1 MYLRKENILSFQ
13 LNETILIENFIKIE
27 DQFKKM
33 KREIEYVKKNSSAIV
48 NKINQLDPFDQIED
62 LQLINPHST
71 KELEDKEETDQKQ
84 R

>member
-1 MYLRKENILSFQ
+1 MYLRKDNILSFQ

-27 DQFKKM
+27 DEFKKM

-71 KELEDKEETDQKQ
+71 KELEDKEENDQK
-84 R
+84 

>member
-1 MYLRKENILSFQ
+1 
-13 LNETILIENFIKIE
+13 
-27 DQFKKM
+27 M

-71 KELEDKEETDQKQ
+71 KELEDKEETDQK
-84 R
+84 